1 MAMRREDR
9 GGTAAGLVVGLALAI
24 AALLGLGAVAADAAD
39 APTRHAFVL
48 GMQRYA
54 DRNIQSLTRSDNDA
68 ADVAS
73 DLEQL
78 GFDKK
83 NVTLATDL
91 VAKADFQKRFDAFL
105 ATVKEGDV
113 VFFFYSGHGLGIE
126 ATATDYLLLGGLKSL
141 YSYTRDQMLPA
152 DRGNDQI
159 IALKEPT
166 FEGAYE
172 TDEIAK
178 NGVSVSDVIDAINQK
193 RPKIA
198 VIVLDACR
206 ALAQSTTD
214 EKEVKRGPDSGS
226 RLLPAKD
233 LPPGAIVM
241 FSASFGEQAI
251 ESFGFND
258 HRRNSLFTEALRSE
272 MQRPGQTLIEL
283 GQRVSLVVRAYATKG
298 GAQQEPE
305 FFENLGVDNKF
316 ALVDSVGGERFPLA
330 QQQCDGAQADWNEI
344 SQQPEREALERHRKR
359 FPDCPT
365 AELARRALVNL
376 LASAQQSG
384 PAPTVGGKPIDDC
397 DRLAASD
404 TDPARPPEA
413 PGVALE
419 NIDFDAATTACEQSI
434 QRNSRVPRF
443 LYNLGRAQEAA
454 ANSMRPDDPSR
465 QPRLDAARAAFRDAA
480 DRGYVAA
487 LYSLAT
493 LFDYAETKDKDQDRA
508 NTMLKEAAN
517 QGYPPAMY
525 ELGVRYREGKLGVQR
540 DLHEAYEWL
549 AKAAESGFTPAMSD
563 VANALWFGQGV
574 DSNPRRAVEWAERAA
589 DAGFD
594 TAKLNL
600 GIYYLWGRQL
610 WKQGQ
615 AAPDSVSHDHGQA
628 LLWFGRAAA
637 DNNSAAQYYLAQMM
651 EFGLGLPNPQPETA
665 ERYYRLAAHGGD
677 EDAEIE
683 LVRRLRSGRILV
695 KPENGAGEAIDLLKR
710 ALSHGSAR
718 AAQLLAETYRNGE
731 FDQARDPVL
740 AMKYAFEAIKLSTQA
755 DPTTNDGDPYF
766 EIDAGILLAEMAVA
780 GQAADAND
788 RPLLAQDEVDRLQRY
803 YGTVDSATR
812 RVKVRKLDVPLGC
825 GSWRRTESVWVWDW
839 GRAESPTEPQFRSL
853 ERKTSCYDNDVLRRT
868 FIASFD
874 AARKAKVPFADLIL
888 QQIAA
893 AKAQED
899 ARQRTRN

>member
-1 MAMRREDR
+1 MAMRGEDR
-9 GGTAAGLVVGLALAI
+9 GGTAPGLLVGLALAI
-24 AALLGLGAVAADAAD
+24 VALLGLGAVTADAAD
-39 APTRHAFVL
+39 APTRRAFVL
-48 GMQRYA
+48 GVQHYA
-54 DRNIQSLTRSDNDA
+54 DRSIQSLTRSDNDA
-68 ADVAS
+68 ADVAG

-83 NVTLATDL
+83 NITLATDL

-126 ATATDYLLLGGLKSL
+126 ATATDYLLLAGQKSL

-159 IALKEPT
+159 ISLKKST

-178 NGVSVSDVIDAINQK
+178 NGVSVSDVIDAISQK
-193 RPKIA
+193 RPKVAI
-198 VIVLDACR
+198 VVLDACR
-206 ALAQSTTD
+206 SLAQPTSD

-233 LPPGAIVM
+233 LPQGAVVV

-258 HRRNSLFTEALRSE
+258 HRRNSLFTEVLRSE

-283 GQRVSLVVRAYATKG
+283 AQRVGLVVRAYANKSG
-298 GAQQEPE
+298 FLQEPE
-305 FFENLGVDNKF
+305 FFENLGVDDRF
-316 ALVDSVGGERFPLA
+316 AFVDSIGAERFPLA
-330 QQQCDGAQADWNEI
+330 QKQCDGAQADWNEI

-384 PAPTVGGKPIDDC
+384 PAPTSGGKQIDDC

-413 PGVALE
+413 PGVAQG
-419 NIDFDAATTACEQSI
+419 NIDFDAAIAACEQSI

-443 LYNLGRAQEAA
+443 LYNLGRAEAAA
-454 ANSMRPDDPSR
+454 ANSLRPDDPSR

-525 ELGVRYREGKLGVQR
+525 ELGVRYRDGKFRVPR
-540 DLHEAYEWL
+540 DFREAYEWL
-549 AKAAESGFTPAMSD
+549 AKAAESGFTPAMTD
-563 VANALWFGQGV
+563 VAEMLWYGRGV
-574 DSNPRRAVEWAERAA
+574 DSSPRRAVDWAERAA
-589 DAGFD
+589 DAGSD
-594 TAKLNL
+594 AAKLAL
-600 GIYYLWGRQL
+600 GYYHYWGRQL
-610 WKQGQ
+610 FKQGQ
-615 AAPDSVSHDHGQA
+615 VAADSVSPDRGQA
-628 LLWFGRAAA
+628 LLWFARAAA
-637 DNNSAAQYYLAQMM
+637 DNNSDAQYNVAYMM
-651 EFGLGLPNPQPETA
+651 ELGYGLPNPQPETA

-683 LVRRLRSGRILV
+683 LAKRLRSGRILV
-695 KPENGAGEAIDLLKR
+695 KPENGASEAIDLLNR

-718 AAQLLAETYRNGE
+718 AAEMLAEAYRNGD
-731 FDQARDPVL
+731 FDRAKDPVL
-740 AMKYAFEAIKLSTQA
+740 AMKYAFEAIRLATLS
-755 DPTTNDGDPYF
+755 DPTTDDGDPFY
-766 EIDAGILLAEMAVA
+766 EIGAGILLAEMAIN
-780 GQAADAND
+780 GQAVDANE
-788 RPLLAQDEVDRLQRY
+788 RPLLAQDEIDRLQRY
-803 YGTVDSATR
+803 YGTVDPATR
-812 RVKVRKLDVPLGC
+812 RVKVRRLDAPLGC
-825 GSWRRTESVWVWDW
+825 GGWQRNASVWVWDW

-853 ERKTSCYDNDVLRRT
+853 ERTTSCYDNDVLRRT
-868 FIASFD
+868 FIASFE

-888 QQIAA
+888 QQIGA
-893 AKAQED
+893 AKAQVD
-899 ARQRTRN
+899 AQQRSRN

>member
-1 MAMRREDR
+1 MAMRGEDR
-9 GGTAAGLVVGLALAI
+9 GGTAPGLLVGLALAI
-24 AALLGLGAVAADAAD
+24 VALLGLSAGAAGAAD

-78 GFDKK
+78 GFDRK
-83 NVTLATDL
+83 NITLATDL

-178 NGVSVSDVIDAINQK
+178 NGVSVSDVIEAISQK

-198 VIVLDACR
+198 IIVLDACR

-283 GQRVSLVVRAYATKG
+283 GQRVALVVRAFAING
-298 GAQQEPE
+298 GFLQEPE
-305 FFENLGVDNKF
+305 FFQNLGVDDRF

-330 QQQCDGAQADWNEI
+330 RQQCDGAQADWNEI
-344 SQQPEREALERHRKR
+344 SQQPQREALERHRKR
-359 FPDCPT
+359 FHDCPT

-376 LASAQQSG
+376 LASAQQTG
-384 PAPTVGGKPIDDC
+384 PAPTVGGKQIDDC

-419 NIDFDAATTACEQSI
+419 NIDFDAAIAACEQSI

-493 LFDYAETKDKDQDRA
+493 LFDYAETKDKDQERA

-525 ELGVRYREGKLGVQR
+525 ELGVRYRDGDFGVQR
-540 DLHEAYEWL
+540 DLREAYEWL
-549 AKAAESGFTPAMSD
+549 AKAAESSFTPAMTE
-563 VANALWFGQGV
+563 VAEALWYGRGV

-594 TAKLNL
+594 AAKLNL
-600 GIYYLWGRQL
+600 GVYYLRGNAL

-615 AAPDSVSHDHGQA
+615 IAPDSVSPDPGQA
-628 LLWFGRAAA
+628 LLWFARAAA
-637 DNNSAAQYYLAQMM
+637 NNNSQAQYYMAQMM
-651 EFGLGLPNPQPETA
+651 ELGFGLPNPQPETA

-677 EDAEIE
+677 EDAE
-683 LVRRLRSGRILV
+683 LDLARKLRSGRILV
-695 KPENGAGEAIDLLKR
+695 KPENGAGEAIDLLNR

-718 AAQLLAETYRNGE
+718 AALMLAETYRNGG
-731 FDQARDPVL
+731 FDQAKDPL
-740 AMKYAFEAIKLSTQA
+740 QAMKYAFEAIKLSTQA
-755 DPTTNDGDPYF
+755 NPTTDDGDPYY
-766 EIDAGILLAEMAVA
+766 EIGAGILLAEMAIN
-780 GQAADAND
+780 GQAVDANE
-788 RPLLAQDEVDRLQRY
+788 RPLLSPDEIDRLQRY
-803 YGTVDSATR
+803 YGTIDAATR
-812 RVKVRKLDVPLGC
+812 RVKVRRLDVPLNC
-825 GSWRRTESVWVWDW
+825 GTWQRTKPIWVWDW

-853 ERKTSCYDNDVLRRT
+853 ERQTRCYDNDPLRRT
-868 FIASFD
+868 LIASFE
-874 AARKAKVPFADLIL
+874 AARKSKVPFADLIN

-899 ARQRTRN
+899 ARQRSRN